1 VRVVRVKKGIR
12 EDHGRSLHGRSI
24 TGRSGVRVP
33 VGRAGGDERDVAGLG
48 RLERELA
55 GASSKASMA
64 ERLGSKVK
72 NERSEVAMQV

>member
-1 VRVVRVKKGIR
+1 M
-12 EDHGRSLHGRSI
+12 
-24 TGRSGVRVP
+24 RVP

-72 NERSEVAMQV
+72 NERSEVAMQVWNSFPSRPRRVSAPHLHCLCWRWSM